1 VLKILI
7 VEDGDNR
14 TEVLRRLYSQHN
26 LTVCRDG
33 QSSMKTLRNGAFD
46 LIHLD
51 HDLEGDLTGEDVAEK
66 IRLVCPETPVIIHS
80 ENPSGASKIARIL
93 PDAIKVPISQF
104 FEDTSKISQ
113 LKALVSDSGLESA
126 ECVIHLLR

>member
-1 VLKILI
+1 
-7 VEDGDNR
+7 
-14 TEVLRRLYSQHN
+14 
-26 LTVCRDG
+26 
-33 QSSMKTLRNGAFD
+33 MKTLRNGAFD